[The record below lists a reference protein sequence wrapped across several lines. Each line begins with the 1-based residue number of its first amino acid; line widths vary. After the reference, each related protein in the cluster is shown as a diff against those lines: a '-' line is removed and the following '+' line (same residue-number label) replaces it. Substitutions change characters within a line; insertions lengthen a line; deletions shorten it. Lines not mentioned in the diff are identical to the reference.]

1 MSRTICCVHGLRDIT
16 IRTKHF
22 NKHCSQPEIWKTRE
36 TNGTWSSLGSGQQTN
51 RREEAGVATL
61 DHARQQKTKYNAL
74 RGFLTWQRVAI
85 WSGAGQ
91 GYHCIPTACWGEFV
105 CSKVQEITRYHYLGW
120 GARSGASHLIA
131 NGLISGHLW
140 RGDIRYYTTV

>member
-1 MSRTICCVHGLRDIT
+1 MVCEILRFVQNTLIN
-16 IRTKHF
+16 IVPSQKYEKHE
-22 NKHCSQPEIWKTRE
+22 KPTVLGRWWVS
-36 TNGTWSSLGSGQQTN
+36 WSSLGSGQQTN

-61 DHARQQKTKYNAL
+61 DHARQQNTKYNAL
-74 RGFLTWQRVAI
+74 RGFLTWPRVAI
-85 WSGAGQ
+85 WSGAGVSS
-91 GYHCIPTACWGEFV
+91 YHCIPTACWGEFV